1 MNKFL
6 AITALL
12 IFLIEEIRLTNFRD
26 KAFILEIQ
34 LDKANADKERFKEL
48 YLKQNTKVKTANKVF
63 DSGTFINLCYEIK

>member
-12 IFLIEEIRLTNFRD
+12 IFLIEEIRLTNYRD
-26 KAFILEIQ
+26 KAFILEMK

-63 DSGTFINLCYEIK
+63 DSGMFINLCYEIK